1 MGRLK
6 GKSPGPTVVALGGMH
21 GNEPSGV
28 EALKVVLKTLEQRQD
43 QLQGEFV
50 ALTGNLR
57 ALAEKKRYIDQD
69 LNRMWKLKSDGLTL
83 APPAESYEKIERM
96 ALQEM
101 VTGIIAERTGPMV
114 FLDLH
119 TTSSESPPF
128 LICGD
133 TLRNRDFISDVPV
146 PKILGLDEMLNGP
159 FMSYLNVQGHLT
171 IIHEAGQHDNP
182 ESKDNQIAFLWTI
195 IAKAGLLKADQIPE
209 LKLSRERLR
218 EQAGRE
224 LQGFFEVRRRYVI
237 REGEEFRMLPGYRNF
252 QPIREREHLAN
263 CEGNPVFSPFG
274 GRIFMPLYQKQG
286 DDGFFIIRKIPQRRI
301 RRGSFL
307 RRIHFYKLLPYFP
320 GIRRHPDYPDFL
332 LVNPR
337 FFRRFGPS
345 LLNVMGY
352 RRRSRSKGKLLFIK
366 RPHDLKGPSPLDKFQ
381 R

>member
-146 PKILGLDEMLNGP
+146 PKILGLDE
-159 FMSYLNVQGHLT
+159 
-171 IIHEAGQHDNP
+171 
-182 ESKDNQIAFLWTI
+182 ESQ
-195 IAKAGLLKADQIPE
+195 
-209 LKLSRERLR
+209 
-218 EQAGRE
+218 EQ
-224 LQGFFEVRRRYVI
+224 
-237 REGEEFRMLPGYRNF
+237 EEDEF
-252 QPIREREHLAN
+252 
-263 CEGNPVFSPFG
+263 
-274 GRIFMPLYQKQG
+274 
-286 DDGFFIIRKIPQRRI
+286 
-301 RRGSFL
+301 
-307 RRIHFYKLLPYFP
+307 
-320 GIRRHPDYPDFL
+320 
-332 LVNPR
+332 
-337 FFRRFGPS
+337 
-345 LLNVMGY
+345 
-352 RRRSRSKGKLLFIK
+352 
-366 RPHDLKGPSPLDKFQ
+366 
-381 R
+381 